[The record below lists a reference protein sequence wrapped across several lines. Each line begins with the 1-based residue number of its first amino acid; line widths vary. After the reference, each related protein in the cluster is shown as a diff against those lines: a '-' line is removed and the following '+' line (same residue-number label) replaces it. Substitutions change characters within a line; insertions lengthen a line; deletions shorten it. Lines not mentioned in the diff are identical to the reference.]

1 MTSARNSDSRSVGL
15 VFDDRYLAHNTGLYL
30 VQERD
35 QFPFSTP
42 VPHHSSPGQ
51 VSRAKHL
58 MDLAGVTDLMTRI
71 EACEASD
78 EALLA
83 YHTPGH
89 LKHIAAVS
97 KTGGD
102 AGAGAPMG
110 IGSDRIARLAA
121 GGAMAAV
128 SAVLEGSVDSAYALI
143 RPPGHHAM
151 ADKAMGFCIYNN
163 VVIAARHAQS
173 SHGVER
179 VLILDWDVHHGN
191 GTQAAFYDDPDV
203 MFISIHQDNLYPP
216 DWGMESQTGEGKGQ
230 GFTVNIPMPAGTGNA
245 GYREAFRC
253 IVAPVATAFK
263 PEMIIISAGQDASL
277 MDPLGRMS
285 LTTQGFREMAQ
296 TMLEVAGQV
305 CGGRMVVCQEGGY
318 APEYAPY
325 CTAVIAETMTG
336 PGHAEVALTEPYSD
350 RADQLPPSISFGA
363 DAAAAIDRA
372 AAAAG
377 QWWPTSE

>member
-1 MTSARNSDSRSVGL
+1 MTSPQRNARSVGL

-35 QFPFSTP
+35 LFPFSTP

-51 VSRAKHL
+51 VARAKHL
-58 MDLAGVTDLMTRI
+58 MDLGGITDLMTRI
-71 EACEASD
+71 EASEAGD

-83 YHTPGH
+83 VHTPDH
-89 LKHIAAVS
+89 LKHIAAMS

-102 AGAGAPMG
+102 AGEGAPMG

-128 SAVLEGSVDSAYALI
+128 DAVLKGDVGAAYALI

-151 ADKAMGFCIYNN
+151 ADKAMGFCLYNN
-163 VVIAARHAQS
+163 VVIAARHAQRAN
-173 SHGVER
+173 GVGK

-191 GTQAAFYDDPDV
+191 GTQAAFYDDPSV
-203 MFISIHQDNLYPP
+203 MFISIHQDQLYPP
-216 DWGMESQTGEGKGQ
+216 GWGSEDQTGEGPGE
-230 GFTVNIPMPAGTGNA
+230 GRTINIPMPAGTGNA
-245 GYREAFRC
+245 GYREAYRRV
-253 IVAPVATAFK
+253 IAPVAIAFE
-263 PEMIIISAGQDASL
+263 PELIIISAGQDASL

-285 LTTQGFREMAQ
+285 LTTQGYREMAQ
-296 TMLEVAGQV
+296 TMLDVADQV

-325 CTAVIAETMTG
+325 CSATIAETMTA
-336 PGHAEVALTEPYSD
+336 PGAAELALSEPYSD
-350 RADQLPPSISFGA
+350 RADQLPASLVFGA

-377 QWWPTSE
+377 QWWPVQT